1 MGFEI
6 RENEKH
12 MKAEEFVKEMKEMH
26 EEANVVLRKLQE
38 CYGVL
43 GHKLFFIY
51 FFLI

>member
-6 RENEKH
+6 RKNEKH
-12 MKAEEFVKEMKEMH
+12 VKAEEFVKEMKKMH
-26 EEANVVLRKLQE
+26 KEANVVLRKLQE
-38 CYGVL
+38 CYVL